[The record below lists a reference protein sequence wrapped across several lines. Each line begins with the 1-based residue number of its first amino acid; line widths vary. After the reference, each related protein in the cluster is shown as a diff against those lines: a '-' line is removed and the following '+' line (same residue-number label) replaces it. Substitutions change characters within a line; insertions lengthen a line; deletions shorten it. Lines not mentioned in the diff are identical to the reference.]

1 MLIFASSM
9 MIQPMVEGGADNI
22 RLTKND
28 KNYGKR
34 NERKGYE

>member
-22 RLTKND
+22 RLTKNN
-28 KNYGKR
+28 KNYDKQ
-34 NERKGYE
+34 NEHRGYE